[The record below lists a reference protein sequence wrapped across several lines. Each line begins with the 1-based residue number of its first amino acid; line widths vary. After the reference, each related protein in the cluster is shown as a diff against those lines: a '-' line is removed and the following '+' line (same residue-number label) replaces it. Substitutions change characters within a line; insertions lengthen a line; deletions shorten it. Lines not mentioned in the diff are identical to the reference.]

1 METDGDRDMNPLLL
15 ALQRRDKLSAAE
27 RAIIDE
33 MTTSRKRFAA
43 KSDIVV
49 IGDRPSES
57 CLILSGYSA
66 RYNLLGSGRRR
77 ITAIHV
83 PGDFVDLHSFL
94 LSEMDHSVLALTEC
108 EAAMVP
114 HERLRE
120 ISASEPHLTRMLWLL
135 TAVDAAVYRQWLTS
149 SGRLSSA
156 GQIAHFLCEMFTRL
170 DILGMT
176 RDFAYRLP
184 LSQAELGDAMGLS
197 VVHVNRT
204 LQMLRRDG
212 LIEWQGDAVRILDWA
227 RLQRAAEFDPTYL
240 DLNLKPR

>member
-1 METDGDRDMNPLLL
+1 MMNPLLF
-15 ALQRRDKLSAAE
+15 ALQRRDRLSDDE
-27 RAIIDE
+27 RVILEDI
-33 MTTSRKRFAA
+33 TSSRRRFAA
-43 KSDIVV
+43 KSDIVG
-49 IGDRPSES
+49 IGDRPRES
-57 CLILSGYSA
+57 CLVLSGFSA
-66 RYNLLGSGRRR
+66 RYNLLGNGRRR

-94 LSEMDHSVLALTEC
+94 LSEMDHGVLAVTEC

-120 ISASEPHLTRMLWLL
+120 LSHSQPHLTRMLWLL
-135 TAVDAAVYRQWLTS
+135 TAVDAAIYRQWLVA
-149 SGRLSSA
+149 SGRLSSL

-170 DILGMT
+170 DVLGLT
-176 RDFAYRLP
+176 REFSYRLP

-197 VVHVNRT
+197 IVHVNRT
-204 LQMLRRDG
+204 LQQLRREG
-212 LIEWQGDAVRILDWA
+212 LIEWQGDTVRILDWA